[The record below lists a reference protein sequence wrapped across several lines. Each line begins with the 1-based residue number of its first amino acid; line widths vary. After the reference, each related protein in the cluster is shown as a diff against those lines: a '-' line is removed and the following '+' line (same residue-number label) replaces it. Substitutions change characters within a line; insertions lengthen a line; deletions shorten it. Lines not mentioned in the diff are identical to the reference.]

1 MMKDFAGNLYDHN
14 YSAQKAN
21 NDQID
26 DECDDKLS
34 LQNEKIFTKYFLN
47 IWEINTLHFLLS
59 FSETLHTLQCE
70 NLVSKNLVTKF

>member
-34 LQNEKIFTKYFLN
+34 L
-47 IWEINTLHFLLS
+47 
-59 FSETLHTLQCE
+59 
-70 NLVSKNLVTKF
+70 

>member
-26 DECDDKLS
+26 DECDDEL
-34 LQNEKIFTKYFLN
+34 I
-47 IWEINTLHFLLS
+47 
-59 FSETLHTLQCE
+59 
-70 NLVSKNLVTKF
+70 VSVE